1 MPAWDIRRWSRRPW
15 QPALAC
21 PGLTVQVCLF
31 EIVLLG
37 APFVLRSHH
46 EMTPPAAIV
55 TGDTD
60 LPYIEYCKKQQKSSY
75 DDCILKYELGIMP
88 KQLEQQPK

>member
-1 MPAWDIRRWSRRPW
+1 
-15 QPALAC
+15 
-21 PGLTVQVCLF
+21 
-31 EIVLLG
+31 
-37 APFVLRSHH
+37 
-46 EMTPPAAIV
+46 MTPPAAIV